1 MFAYA
6 STSLLRRYSCAV
18 VSDDVT
24 PASEMHI
31 SCMIYVIGNGVICV
45 IKSHN
50 KCVCVCV
57 CEEEGG
63 GCPWKFYS
71 MHIINSFVVRGLAV
85 LSRFECSGINWC
97 HHL

>member
-57 CEEEGG
+57 RRRGEAVPG
-63 GCPWKFYS
+63 
-71 MHIINSFVVRGLAV
+71 NSTA
-85 LSRFECSGINWC
+85 CT
-97 HHL
+97 